1 MHRYSQ
7 KIMLVTTHQ
16 RKGRNMIS
24 LSQMKIRFRSD
35 RIDQTRQ
42 MVDEWGIPS
51 LTCWGLEG

>member
-1 MHRYSQ
+1 
-7 KIMLVTTHQ
+7 MLVTTHQ